1 MTSPSQTSP
10 EPNFSIPHDRN
21 QTGRPH
27 PEEAALFARPSRRM
41 AAGTIS
47 PVAVFRNARRSALLR
62 MRLMDDID
70 MIRTLETLH

>member
-47 PVAVFRNARRSALLR
+47 PVAVFSKRAQERAPQ
-62 MRLMDDID
+62 DEADG
-70 MIRTLETLH
+70 